1 MDKEYD
7 TENPEILE
15 CPEGSN
21 CEPSNENE
29 EICKCKIDEKKDLEI
44 VNYFI
49 KIIVNLI

>member
-1 MDKEYD
+1 MLTKIIKKYKNGYD

-29 EICKCKIDEKKDLEI
+29 EICKCKIDEKKD
-44 VNYFI
+44 
-49 KIIVNLI
+49 